1 MMRGGMANTFE
12 RGQRGKEVVIKWLK
26 AQKFKIV
33 DANAKTPRYEIDIIA
48 NRQRTLYFV
57 EVKLRTRLSQGGG
70 FEYVTPRKLQ
80 QMKFA
85 AESWVAANDY
95 SGVYK
100 LAAASVD
107 GDSEEVEFTD
117 EIWLENIQ

>member
-1 MMRGGMANTFE
+1 MANTSE
-12 RGQRGKEVVIKWLK
+12 RGQHGEALVIDWLK
-26 AQKFKIV
+26 TQKFKIIAV
-33 DANAKTPRYEIDIIA
+33 NAKTPRYEIDIIA
-48 NRQRTLYFV
+48 QRKRTLYFV
-57 EVKLRTRLSQGGG
+57 EVKLRGHSSQGSG

-85 AESWVAANDY
+85 AESWVAAHNY
-95 SGVYK
+95 SGAYK

-107 GDSEEVEFTD
+107 GDNEEVAFTD